1 MKLKQRKIE
10 IIDTTLITL
19 WENYRCSFKRNLDKI
34 MELIKL
40 IYIAGADYIEI
51 TDELYRF
58 MLKLPED
65 VEFMLDYYKSI
76 EIKGVDELK
85 ENIMIFENNK
95 KIKRLRIIGLDD
107 LILNDYEDILY
118 EVIEKLED
126 RVELS
131 ITDKYKCS
139 TGIAVE
145 WIRVGGKKIV
155 TSFAGIA
162 GNTPLE
168 ELLGALRYV
177 ENINIRGDFRVFK
190 KISKLYEE
198 ITCTSI
204 PPTKPLIGNDIFN
217 VESGIHVNGIIKN
230 SKTFEPYNP
239 EEVGGERKI
248 IIGKH
253 SGIKS
258 LKIKLEELKI
268 EYNSEC
274 LDAILIEVRN
284 QSNSKG
290 RGLNDDEIKAACK
303 RGESLCE
310 KKCEYC

>member
-58 MLKLPED
+58 MLKLPEN

-76 EIKGVDELK
+76 EIKSIDELK

-107 LILNDYEDILY
+107 LILSDYEDILY

-239 EEVGGERKI
+239 EEVGGERTI

-274 LDAILIEVRN
+274 LNAILIEVRN

-290 RGLNDDEIKAACK
+290 RGLNDDEIKVACK

>member
-19 WENYRCSFKRNLDKI
+19 WENYRCSFKRNINKI

-40 IYIAGADYIEI
+40 VYIAGADYIEI

-58 MLKLPED
+58 MLKLPEN
-65 VEFMLDYYKSI
+65 VEFILDYYKSI

-95 KIKRLRIIGLDD
+95 KIKRLRIIGLDN
-107 LILNDYEDILY
+107 LILSDYEDILY

-145 WIRVGGKKIV
+145 WIRLGGKKIV

-168 ELLGALRYV
+168 ELLGALRYI

-198 ITCTSI
+198 ITCT
-204 PPTKPLIGNDIFN
+204 
-217 VESGIHVNGIIKN
+217 
-230 SKTFEPYNP
+230 
-239 EEVGGERKI
+239 
-248 IIGKH
+248 
-253 SGIKS
+253 
-258 LKIKLEELKI
+258 
-268 EYNSEC
+268 
-274 LDAILIEVRN
+274 
-284 QSNSKG
+284 
-290 RGLNDDEIKAACK
+290 
-303 RGESLCE
+303 
-310 KKCEYC
+310 